1 MSEQQIS
8 HNADSLRAG
17 AGCAGPAPLGRRNV
31 AARIGAF
38 AAIACAWVVLDQ
50 VVKAALNTARP
61 GTVLSEPIAGIF
73 RLLLVHN
80 TGGAWSMFAGATVAL
95 GVFSLVMCACLT
107 AFLVHERKVV
117 TWPEVVGLALV
128 VGGGIGNAIDRFVL
142 GYVVDFI
149 DLTFMNFPVFN
160 IADIGVTCG
169 LVLFLVAWLVR
180 ERRASADDDAEGSR

>member
-1 MSEQQIS
+1 MSQQES
-8 HNADSLRAG
+8 QNNAGAVRAG
-17 AGCAGPAPLGRRNV
+17 AASAGPAPLQPKNI
-31 AARIGAF
+31 AARIGVF
-38 AAIACAWVVLDQ
+38 AGIAVAWVVVDQ
-50 VVKAALNTARP
+50 AVKAVLNAHAA
-61 GTVLSEPIAGIF
+61 GTQLSGPILGVF

-95 GVFSLVMCACLT
+95 GVFSLLMCAGLCVFVALQRN
-107 AFLVHERKVV
+107 VI
-117 TWPEVVGLALV
+117 TWPEVVGLGLV
-128 VGGGIGNAIDRFVL
+128 VGGGVGNAIDRFVR

-180 ERRASADDDAEGSR
+180 ERRAVAYTDKEAR

>member
-1 MSEQQIS
+1 MSQQVNENIAAS
-8 HNADSLRAG
+8 KRAG
-17 AGCAGPAPLGRRNV
+17 ATGAGPAPLGSKNAGERLGV
-31 AARIGAF
+31 F
-38 AAIACAWVVLDQ
+38 AAIAVAWVVLDQ
-50 VVKAALNTARP
+50 VVKAALNTACS
-61 GTVLSEPIAGIF
+61 GTVLSGPIAGLF

-107 AFLVHERKVV
+107 AFLVVQRKVV
-117 TWPEVVGLALV
+117 SWPEVVGLALV

-149 DLTFMNFPVFN
+149 DLAFMNFPVFN

-180 ERRASADDDAEGSR
+180 ERKAGATAGEER

>member
-1 MSEQQIS
+1 
-8 HNADSLRAG
+8 
-17 AGCAGPAPLGRRNV
+17 
-31 AARIGAF
+31 
-38 AAIACAWVVLDQ
+38 
-50 VVKAALNTARP
+50 
-61 GTVLSEPIAGIF
+61 
-73 RLLLVHN
+73 
-80 TGGAWSMFAGATVAL
+80 MFAGATVAL

-107 AFLVHERKVV
+107 AFLVVQRKVV
-117 TWPEVVGLALV
+117 SWPEVVGLALV

-180 ERRASADDDAEGSR
+180 ASAKQGRRQGRR

>member
-1 MSEQQIS
+1 MSQQVNENFAAS
-8 HNADSLRAG
+8 KRAG
-17 AGCAGPAPLGRRNV
+17 ATGAGPAPLVSKNAGTRLGV
-31 AARIGAF
+31 F
-38 AAIACAWVVLDQ
+38 AAIAVAWVVLDQ
-50 VVKAALNTARP
+50 VVKAALNTACS
-61 GTVLSEPIAGIF
+61 GTVLSGSIAGLF

-107 AFLVHERKVV
+107 VFLVVQRKAVS
-117 TWPEVVGLALV
+117 WPEVVGLALV

-169 LVLFLVAWLVR
+169 LVLFLVAWLMR
-180 ERRASADDDAEGSR
+180 ERKAGATAGEER